1 MGEKKELLI
10 VLLCRGLFHV
20 SPKIEEAPVKRY
32 SSYTKDRKTGA
43 SDFMRWLIFNSVHF

>member
-1 MGEKKELLI
+1 MGEKKVIRTTELYN
-10 VLLCRGLFHV
+10 GLFHV

-43 SDFMRWLIFNSVHF
+43 SDFIRVSL